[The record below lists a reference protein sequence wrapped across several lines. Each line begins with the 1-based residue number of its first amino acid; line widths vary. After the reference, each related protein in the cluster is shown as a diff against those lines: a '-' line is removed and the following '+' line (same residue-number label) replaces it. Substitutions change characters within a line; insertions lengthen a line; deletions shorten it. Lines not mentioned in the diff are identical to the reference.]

1 MMRRPHLSLRWSFG
15 TTEFEPRLIDLLR
28 GIARQGSLRAG
39 ASGAGLSYRHAWGL
53 LGSLEN
59 ALGERLVVLERG
71 RGAHLSPLG
80 ARLLAAADAA
90 VTELAPHLQRVEA
103 GLARELAAGRADARP
118 RVRVWAS
125 HDLALLRLRDRLERS
140 RRFRFELH
148 FQGSLDCLAALKRGQ
163 CDVAGFHV
171 PDVSGASSLLT
182 QFRPW
187 LKAPTLRVLHF
198 ANRQQGLVVARGNPL
213 RLETISDLARTR
225 AAFVN
230 RQAGSGTR
238 LCFDHLLAQHR
249 IRPSQINGYQH
260 EEFTHAAVAATVAS
274 GMAQAGFGI
283 EAAAREQRLDF
294 VPIVTERY
302 FLAARAATW
311 ERPGAAALLA
321 ALRAGALKSILA
333 SLPGYAPPRTMELA
347 SVAATLGAG

>member
-1 MMRRPHLSLRWSFG
+1 MNPRLSLRWSFG
-15 TTEFEPRLIDLLR
+15 TTEFEPRLIDLPR
-28 GIARQGSLRAG
+28 GIAGQGSLRAA
-39 ASGAGLSYRHAWGL
+39 ASGAGMSYRHAWGL

-59 ALGERLVVLERG
+59 SLGERLVVLERG

-80 ARLLAAADAA
+80 TRLLAAADTA
-90 VTELAPHLQRVEA
+90 VTELAPHLKRVEA
-103 GLARELAAGRADARP
+103 GLARELAARRANARP

-125 HDLALLRLRDRLERS
+125 HDLALLRLRDRLDRS

-171 PDVSGASSLLT
+171 PDLTGQSGLLT

-187 LKAPTLRVLHF
+187 LKAPTLRLLHF
-198 ANRQQGLVVARGNPL
+198 ANRQQGLLVERGNPQ
-213 RLETISDLARTR
+213 RLETLADLARTH
-225 AAFVN
+225 ASFVN
-230 RQAGSGTR
+230 RQPGSGTR
-238 LCFDHLLAQHR
+238 LLFDHLLAQQR

-274 GMAQAGFGI
+274 GMAKAGFGI

-294 VPIVTERY
+294 VPIITERY
-302 FLAARAATW
+302 FLAARSATW

-321 ALRAGALKSILA
+321 AVRGGALKSIVA
-333 SLPGYAPPRTMELA
+333 SLPGYTLPRTLELT
-347 SVAATLGAG
+347 SVPDALGAG